1 MLNHKALRVDFEI
14 IFCILHGI
22 EWNCMRFKT
31 ILLSVLFFLCFVFSA
46 FSTDTPLSKQ
56 VSEAKIKAA
65 LVINFAQ
72 NIQWVNE
79 SAISV
84 YKIGIIDQDSSV
96 YNELLS
102 VRNIQK
108 IKGKSFS
115 VDYLD
120 HEFNYSNYNI
130 LYFGEKTG
138 KTLSNI
144 YRDINRKGILVIT
157 DRSADRVLTMINI
170 IFNKDKKTF
179 SFEINK
185 ENLDA
190 NGFIVNSKILL
201 LGGSYVDIKELYLQ
215 TSEQLHRETE
225 RINQY
230 KAELDRISKEKEEYQ
245 SEINELNKKIGK
257 LASSIKQSEEE
268 YAQLT
273 GKLKGRDSL
282 LSLRTLELQKKVE
295 ESRALQSL
303 IKSQLNSI
311 RNASSKLDSLDTEID
326 VKQRALD
333 AKQTQIEKQNKQI
346 NQQDLE
352 ILYQQRRFLVVMLI
366 VLGLLLS
373 LFFAY
378 WAYRMKLNLNQ
389 KLEKQVD
396 ERTCELQKSREY
408 YANLFENS
416 PIAMFELDL
425 SALNSFVEK
434 IDYINK
440 LPNLKSQEA
449 SKLINEGL
457 RLIKVINT
465 NQSGIELFGF
475 KSKVDAEKNY
485 IKTYNPEFTPE
496 SFRNVLFAMVEKKSS
511 CAYEGIRQTVNGDIL
526 YVHLKWMVLPGYEG
540 NYEKVLLTVSDITK
554 LKNYQKELNRHK
566 DHLED
571 IVFERTNE
579 IIKLNQELTSTNA
592 ELQKKTEE
600 LSQIIQMLEST
611 QDQLIQ
617 SEKMASLGML
627 TAGIA
632 HEINNPVNFIS
643 GSYQALQIQIDQ
655 MWALLNEFRD
665 GVSSPNSRSVLSE
678 IEAKHKITVNDLF
691 QSMKFLLMNIET
703 GINRTTEI
711 IRSLMTFSRNESQ
724 EFSVFDIKT
733 GIRDVLVI
741 LKSRYSGRIN
751 VVEEYDSNLPEIVC
765 NSNGISQVFMN
776 LLSNAIDSIH
786 DQGEIKI
793 TAKYKPTTE
802 EVLIRVMDSGAG
814 IPEDI
819 IDKIFDPF
827 FTTKEVGKG
836 TGLGLYIS
844 YNMVKAHQGTIDV
857 DSTPGKGT
865 TFTVCLPKN
874 AKK

>member
-1 MLNHKALRVDFEI
+1 
-14 IFCILHGI
+14 
-22 EWNCMRFKT
+22 MRFKT
-31 ILLSVLFFLCFVFSA
+31 ILLSVLFFVRFVFSA

-72 NIQWVNE
+72 NIQWANE

-84 YKIGIIDQDSSV
+84 YKIGVMDQDSSV
-96 YNELLS
+96 YNELLA
-102 VRNIQK
+102 VRNTQK
-108 IKGKSFS
+108 IKEKSFS
-115 VDYLD
+115 IDYLNQQS
-120 HEFNYSNYNI
+120 NYSNYNI

-138 KTLSNI
+138 RTLSNI
-144 YRDINRKGILVIT
+144 YREINRKGVLVIT
-157 DRSADRVLTMINI
+157 DRSVDRVLTMINI

-215 TSEQLHRETE
+215 TSELLHKETE

-245 SEINELNKKIGK
+245 SEINELNKKIGN

-282 LSLRTLELQKKVE
+282 LSMRTLELQKKVE

-311 RNASSKLDSLDTEID
+311 KNASSKLDSLDSEID

-333 AKQTQIEKQNKQI
+333 TKQTQIERQNKQI
-346 NQQDLE
+346 NQQDLV
-352 ILYQQRRFLVVMLI
+352 IIYQQRRFLVVMLI
-366 VLGLLLS
+366 VLGLLLG

-389 KLEKQVD
+389 KLERLVD
-396 ERTCELQKSREY
+396 ERTFELQKSREY

-440 LPNLKSQEA
+440 LPNIKSQEA
-449 SKLINEGL
+449 LKLISEGL
-457 RLIKVINT
+457 SLIKVINT

-475 KSKVDAEKNY
+475 KSKAEAEKHY
-485 IKTYNPEFTPE
+485 IKTYNADFSPE
-496 SFRNVLFAMVEKKSS
+496 SFKNVLFAMVEKKSS
-511 CAYEGIRQTVNGDIL
+511 CAYEGVRQTINGDIL
-526 YVHLKWMVLPGYEG
+526 YVHLKWMVLPGYEE

-643 GSYQALQIQIDQ
+643 GSYQALQTQIDE
-655 MWALLNEFRD
+655 MWNLLNEFRD
-665 GVSSPNSRSVLSE
+665 GVSSPNSSSILSE

-703 GINRTTEI
+703 GITRTTEI

-733 GIRDVLVI
+733 GVRDVLVI
-741 LKSRYSGRIN
+741 LKSRYSGKIDII
-751 VVEEYDSNLPEIVC
+751 EDYDSNLPEIVC
-765 NSNGISQVFMN
+765 NSNGISQVLMN
-776 LLSNAIDSIH
+776 LISNAIDSIH
-786 DQGEIKI
+786 DRGKIKI
-793 TAKYKPTTE
+793 TAKYKPTTD
-802 EVLIRVMDSGAG
+802 EVLIRITDSGVG
-814 IPEDI
+814 IPEEI

-857 DSTPGKGT
+857 DSTLGKGT